1 MRLQVLIS
9 TYGRAGIDRTA
20 ALRLPEVKEAGYLV
34 GWQRGGD
41 NGPVPQALIRPDMI
55 VVESDTRGLAANRNM
70 LLIRRQSRRRHTPQP
85 LQIFRR
91 RQTVSPTFISIAG
104 CTKRLLA
111 CVDRDQHKKR
121 QGTAAFRY
129 PLRIEFGPLYLRGR

>member
-70 LLIRRQSRRRHTPQP
+70 LLRRAEN
-85 LQIFRR
+85 L
-91 RQTVSPTFISIAG
+91 
-104 CTKRLLA
+104 
-111 CVDRDQHKKR
+111 
-121 QGTAAFRY
+121 
-129 PLRIEFGPLYLRGR
+129 

>member
-1 MRLQVLIS
+1 MLIS

-70 LLIRRQSRRRHTPQP
+70 LLRRAPANYVISFRHSTTIPTPTYSSAATDLPQATDRIPHIHFYCRMHQKAIGLRRSRST
-85 LQIFRR
+85 
-91 RQTVSPTFISIAG
+91 
-104 CTKRLLA
+104 
-111 CVDRDQHKKR
+111 
-121 QGTAAFRY
+121 
-129 PLRIEFGPLYLRGR
+129 